1 VLWRHGWLGARFR
14 AEARPARV
22 WQVLGTREIYILH
35 HSDCGLTKF
44 TTVSILGRVK
54 AALGWLGA
62 AALLRYGAAPTFAPG
77 DDALEQSVRDDVA
90 SLCRSRVLLKGT
102 PVVGLALDT
111 ASGRLREVARGRVR
125 TDEK

>member
-1 VLWRHGWLGARFR
+1 M
-14 AEARPARV
+14 
-22 WQVLGTREIYILH
+22 LGTREIYVLH

-44 TTVSILGRVK
+44 TTVSILRRVK
-54 AALGWLGA
+54 AALGWLSA
-62 AALLRYGAAPTFAPG
+62 AALLRCGAAPTFPPG
-77 DDALEQSVRDDVA
+77 EEALEQSVRDDVA
-90 SLCRSRVLLKGT
+90 ALCGSRVLLVGA